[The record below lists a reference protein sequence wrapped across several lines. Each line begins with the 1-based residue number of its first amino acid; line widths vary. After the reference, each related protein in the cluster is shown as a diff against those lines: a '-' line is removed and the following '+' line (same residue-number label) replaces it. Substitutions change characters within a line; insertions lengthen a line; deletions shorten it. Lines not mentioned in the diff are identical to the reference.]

1 MALGQSLRL
10 CTETAFGST
19 AEMLV
24 RIGSMN
30 HLKDRVQICPKEH
43 LPARRCLK
51 TPQEAMQH
59 LVVHGEGVNP
69 PDSDGMFP
77 LPVMKLYHCREA
89 RTTSGVQTGVGE
101 DPSDIVTLCQDA
113 LFREHI
119 IVLLRNLLRTFC
131 FSLSCY
137 MFPFF
142 RLLFPSA

>member
-10 CTETAFGST
+10 RTETGFGST

-30 HLKDRVQICPKEH
+30 HLKDRVRICLKEH

-51 TPQEAMQH
+51 IPQGGMQPP
-59 LVVHGEGVNP
+59 VVRGGEGVNP

-77 LPVMKLYHCREA
+77 LPGMKAYHSSEA

-101 DPSDIVTLCQDA
+101 DPSDIVTL
-113 LFREHI
+113 
-119 IVLLRNLLRTFC
+119 
-131 FSLSCY
+131 
-137 MFPFF
+137 
-142 RLLFPSA
+142 

>member
-10 CTETAFGST
+10 CTETGFGST

-30 HLKDRVQICPKEH
+30 HLKDRVRICLKEH

-51 TPQEAMQH
+51 TPQGAMQH
-59 LVVHGEGVNP
+59 PVVRGGEGVNP

-77 LPVMKLYHCREA
+77 LPVMKPYHCREA

-101 DPSDIVTLCQDA
+101 DPSDIVTL
-113 LFREHI
+113 
-119 IVLLRNLLRTFC
+119 
-131 FSLSCY
+131 
-137 MFPFF
+137 
-142 RLLFPSA
+142 